1 MSTLGSFAGAI
12 AFILV
17 GMTFVFAAGDTAM
30 RRSHMALCVGT
41 GVAWMWLGG
50 TWLP

>member
-30 RRSHMALCVGT
+30 KRSHRRLCVVT
-41 GVAWMWLGG
+41 GAGWMWLGA